1 MKLED
6 IKEQFKA
13 ILDDEQELRTAWLDD
28 LRFGMADDQW
38 PEALKR
44 MRENDPDG
52 ARPCLTVNKIPV
64 HARQIINDMRQSR
77 SAIKILP
84 VDDKA
89 DPDTAEI
96 LQGMVRHI
104 EHVSNAG
111 MAYDIAAEYQ
121 VFMGMG
127 YFRVD
132 TIEVDALY
140 NYQDL
145 VIRPIRNPFSVYFD
159 PWVEDHAGSDAKRC
173 FVTESMS
180 EAAFKREFPKADTI
194 DWDAA
199 GVGDTWTQDKR
210 IRVAEHFWIEDRDVD
225 YVQINGEW
233 IRASKFEKAGIE
245 AIVEAVTSVKEPQ
258 LMWQKLNGQ
267 EILEG
272 GAEGMEK
279 LGKYIPIVRVPG
291 EDYWIDDKRIVH
303 GIVRRAK
310 DAQRLYNYS
319 VSVNAETNALQP
331 KAPWIVA
338 EEALDGHEAEWSQ
351 SNVKNYAY
359 LPYNATSED
368 GQPLPP
374 PQRQFP
380 SGVNNGFVNMLQM
393 ADGDLQATIG
403 QFAASLGQP
412 SNEKSGIA
420 IQSRQRVGDIATYH
434 YPDNMSHAVR
444 HAGRILVDLIPQI
457 YDTDRIARTLGEDGK
472 AEVIQL
478 STTQSGEVQDAAG
491 KITNIYNLSV
501 GKYDV
506 AVSTG
511 PSYNTKRQDAFES
524 MAQMTQANPN
534 LWGVIGDLL
543 VKNMDWPGADEMAKR
558 MRATIPPEILQ
569 DDENGEADPQMQ
581 LQQMQQQMQEMQAG
595 IEQMSEVGQQLEAEN
610 AQLNEIINGK
620 VIEKEIKEMEAQL
633 KKYDIDSKSE
643 AANIKNQL
651 DQSKL
656 GLDAQQLELSRFEA
670 ESQVQLDAANAG
682 SQAAGNDMMLQQMQ
696 QMQAELAQST
706 EQYGAM
712 LAATLAEIAKP
723 RGMTIETDENGDIIG
738 GVSAPLN

>member
-1 MKLED
+1 MTE
-6 IKEQFKA
+6 ESFKA
-13 ILDDEQELRTAWLDD
+13 
-28 LRFGMADDQW
+28 
-38 PEALKR
+38 
-44 MRENDPDG
+44 
-52 ARPCLTVNKIPV
+52 
-64 HARQIINDMRQSR
+64 
-77 SAIKILP
+77 
-84 VDDKA
+84 
-89 DPDTAEI
+89 
-96 LQGMVRHI
+96 
-104 EHVSNAG
+104 
-111 MAYDIAAEYQ
+111 
-121 VFMGMG
+121 
-127 YFRVD
+127 
-132 TIEVDALY
+132 
-140 NYQDL
+140 
-145 VIRPIRNPFSVYFD
+145 
-159 PWVEDHAGSDAKRC
+159 
-173 FVTESMS
+173 
-180 EAAFKREFPKADTI
+180 EFPKADKI
-194 DWDAA
+194 DWDLQ
-199 GVGDTWTQDKR
+199 GVGDTWVQDKR
-210 IRVAEHFWIEDRDVD
+210 IRVAEHFWIEQRDVD
-225 YVQINGEW
+225 YVNVNGDW
-233 IRASKFEKAGIE
+233 MKASKFEKSGID
-245 AIVEAVTSVKEPQ
+245 AFVEGVTSIQEPQ

-272 GAEGMEK
+272 GSEGMEK

-291 EDYWIDDKRIVH
+291 EDYWVDDKRIVH

-338 EEALDGHEAEWSQ
+338 EEALDGHETEWAQ
-351 SNVKNYAY
+351 SNIKNYAY
-359 LPYNATSED
+359 LPYNAMSED

-374 PQRQFP
+374 PARQFP
-380 SGVNNGFVNMLQM
+380 AGVNNGFVSMLQM

-444 HAGRILVDLIPQI
+444 HAGRILVDLIPHI
-457 YDTDRIARTLGEDGK
+457 YDTDRIARTLGEDGT
-472 AEVIQL
+472 AEVVQL
-478 STTQSGEVQDAAG
+478 STTQSGEMQDAAG
-491 KITNIYNLSV
+491 KVTNIYNLSV

-569 DDENGEADPQMQ
+569 DNEDGESDPQMQ
-581 LQQMQQQMQEMQAG
+581 MQQMQQQMQQMQEQHQQLQEQAQQLAEEN
-595 IEQMSEVGQQLEAEN
+595 EQMNGV
-610 AQLNEIINGK
+610 INGK
-620 VIEKEIKEMEAQL
+620 MIEKEIKEMEAQL

-656 GLDAQQLELSRFEA
+656 GLDAQQLELQRFEA
-670 ESQVQLDAANAG
+670 EAQARLGMDSAGIQAN
-682 SQAAGNDMMLQQMQ
+682 GNDMMLQQMQ
-696 QMQAELAQST
+696 QMQAALAQST

-723 RGMTIETDENGDIIG
+723 REMTIETDENGDIIG
-738 GVSAPLN
+738 GVSTPLN

>member
-6 IKEQFKA
+6 IKEQFKS

-145 VIRPIRNPFSVYFD
+145 IIRPIRNPFSVYFD

-180 EAAFKREFPKADTI
+180 EAAFKREFPKAETI

-233 IRASKFEKAGIE
+233 MRASKFEKAGIE
-245 AIVEAVTSVKEPQ
+245 AIVEAVTSIKEPQ

-291 EDYWIDDKRIVH
+291 EDYWVDDKRIVH

-569 DDENGEADPQMQ
+569 DDQDQDGDQSQLTPEHMEQM
-581 LQQMQQQMQEMQAG
+581 QQMQQAFEQLQEQAQQLAQENEQLNG
-595 IEQMSEVGQQLEAEN
+595 VVQSKAIEQQMA
-610 AQLNEIINGK
+610 AQDNE
-620 VIEKEIKEMEAQL
+620 L
-633 KKYDIDSKSE
+633 KRYDIDVKREAASAKSE
-643 AANIKNQL
+643 EAQA
-651 DQSKL
+651 KL
-656 GLDAQQLELSRFEA
+656 MLDAQQLELSRFEA
-670 ESQVQLDAANAG
+670 ESQVQLGAASAG

>member
-6 IKEQFKA
+6 IKDHFKA
-13 ILDDEQELRTAWLDD
+13 ILDDEQEVRAEWLDD
-28 LRFGMADDQW
+28 LKFGMADDQW
-38 PEALKR
+38 PESLKR

-77 SAIKILP
+77 AAIKILP

-127 YFRVD
+127 YFRID

-145 VIRPIRNPFSVYFD
+145 IIRPIRNPFSVYFD
-159 PWVEDHAGSDAKRC
+159 PWVEDHAGADAKRC
-173 FVTESMS
+173 FVTESMT
-180 EAAFKREFPKADTI
+180 EEAFKAEFPKADKI
-194 DWDAA
+194 DWDLQ
-199 GVGDTWTQDKR
+199 GTGDTWVQDKR
-210 IRVAEHFWIEDRDVD
+210 IRVAEHFWIEQKDVD
-225 YVQINGEW
+225 YVNVNGDW
-233 IRASKFEKAGIE
+233 MKASKFEKSGID
-245 AIVEAVTSVKEPQ
+245 AFVEGVTSIQEPQ

-272 GAEGMEK
+272 GSEGMEK

-291 EDYWIDDKRIVH
+291 EDYWVDDKRIVH
-303 GIVRRAK
+303 GIVRRSK

-338 EEALDGHEAEWSQ
+338 EEALDGHETEWAQ
-351 SNVKNYAY
+351 SNIKNYAY
-359 LPYNATSED
+359 LPYNAMSED

-374 PQRQFP
+374 PARQFP
-380 SGVNNGFVNMLQM
+380 AGVNNGFVSMLQM

-444 HAGRILVDLIPQI
+444 HAGRILVDLIPHI
-457 YDTDRIARTLGEDGK
+457 YDTDRIARTLGEDGT
-472 AEVIQL
+472 AEVVQL
-478 STTQSGEVQDAAG
+478 STTQSGEMQDAAG

-569 DDENGEADPQMQ
+569 DDENGESDPQMQ
-581 LQQMQQQMQEMQAG
+581 MQQMQQQMQQMQEQHQQLQEQAQQLAEEN
-595 IEQMSEVGQQLEAEN
+595 EQMNGV
-610 AQLNEIINGK
+610 INGK
-620 VIEKEIKEMEAQL
+620 MIEKEIKEMEAQL

-656 GLDAQQLELSRFEA
+656 GLDAQQLELQRFEA
-670 ESQVQLDAANAG
+670 EAQARLGMDSAGIQAN
-682 SQAAGNDMMLQQMQ
+682 GNDMMLQQMQ
-696 QMQAELAQST
+696 QMQAALAQST

-723 RGMTIETDENGDIIG
+723 REMTIETDENGDIIG

>member
-1 MKLED
+1 MKIED
-6 IKEQFKA
+6 IRENFKQ
-13 ILDDEQELRTAWLDD
+13 ILEDEQELRDGWVED

-44 MRENDPDG
+44 IREDDPDG

-64 HARQIINDMRQSR
+64 HARQIINDMRQNR
-77 SAIKILP
+77 AAVKILP

-127 YFRVD
+127 YFRID
-132 TIEVDALY
+132 TVEVDALY

-145 VIRPIRNPFSVYFD
+145 VVRPIRNPFSVYFD
-159 PWVEDHAGSDAKRC
+159 PWVEDHAGSDAKRV

-180 EAAFKREFPKADTI
+180 EAAFKREFPKAEAI
-194 DWDAA
+194 NWD
-199 GVGDTWTQDKR
+199 GDGKGDSWLSNKR
-210 IRVAEHFWIEDRDVD
+210 VRVAEHFWIEDREID
-225 YVQINGEW
+225 YVFVNGDW
-233 IRASKFEKAGIE
+233 MKAIKFQNSGMD
-245 AIVEAVTSVKEPQ
+245 AIVESTTSVTEPQ
-258 LMWQKLNGQ
+258 LLWQKLNGQ

-272 GAEGMEK
+272 GTSGMEK

-291 EDYWIDDKRIVH
+291 EDYWLEDKRVIH

-310 DAQRLYNYS
+310 DSQRLYNYS

-338 EEALDGHEAEWSQ
+338 EEGIDGHEAEWAQ
-351 SNVKNYAY
+351 ANMKNYAY
-359 LPYNATSED
+359 LPYNSITED
-368 GQPLPP
+368 GQPVPP
-374 PQRQFP
+374 PSRQFP
-380 SGVNNGFVNMLQM
+380 TGVNAGFVNMLQM

-412 SNEKSGIA
+412 SNEKSGVA
-420 IQSRQRVGDIATYH
+420 IQQRQRVGDIATYH
-434 YPDNMSHAVR
+434 YPDNMSHAIR
-444 HAGRILVDLIPQI
+444 HAGRIMVDLIPQI
-457 YDTDRIARTLGEDGK
+457 YDTERVARTLGEDGN
-472 AEVIQL
+472 AEVVRL
-478 STTQSGEVQDAAG
+478 STEQSGEVQDAAG
-491 KITNIYNLSV
+491 KISTIYNLNV

-511 PSYNTKRQDAFES
+511 PSFNTKRQDAFAS

-569 DDENGEADPQMQ
+569 DDQDQDG
-581 LQQMQQQMQEMQAG
+581 
-595 IEQMSEVGQQLEAEN
+595 
-610 AQLNEIINGK
+610 
-620 VIEKEIKEMEAQL
+620 
-633 KKYDIDSKSE
+633 
-643 AANIKNQL
+643 
-651 DQSKL
+651 DQS
-656 GLDAQQLELSRFEA
+656 QLTPEHME
-670 ESQVQLDAANAG
+670 
-682 SQAAGNDMMLQQMQ
+682 QMQ
-696 QMQAELAQST
+696 QMQQAFEQLQEQAQQLAQEN
-706 EQYGAM
+706 EQLNGVVQGKAIEQQMAAQDNELKRYDIDVKREAASAKSEEAQAKLMLEAQQWQAEQSMQAMQQIEEPQNNDVMQQILATLTQLTIQQGEM
-712 LAATLAEIAKP
+712 LAAVIHEISEPNEAVEP
-723 RGMTIETDENGDIIG
+723 VIMSVQVDDDGSIIG
-738 GVSAPLN
+738 

>member
-6 IKEQFKA
+6 IKDHFKA
-13 ILDDEQELRTAWLDD
+13 ILDDEQEVRAEWLDD
-28 LRFGMADDQW
+28 LKFGMADDQW
-38 PEALKR
+38 PESLKR

-77 SAIKILP
+77 AAIKILP

-127 YFRVD
+127 YFRID

-145 VIRPIRNPFSVYFD
+145 IIRPIRNPFSVYFD

-173 FVTESMS
+173 FVTESMT
-180 EAAFKREFPKADTI
+180 EEAFKAEFPKADKI
-194 DWDAA
+194 DWDLQ
-199 GVGDTWTQDKR
+199 GVGDTWVQDKR
-210 IRVAEHFWIEDRDVD
+210 IRVAEHFWIEQRDVD
-225 YVQINGEW
+225 YVNVNGDW
-233 IRASKFEKAGIE
+233 MKASKFEKSGID
-245 AIVEAVTSVKEPQ
+245 AFVEGVTSIQEPQ

-272 GAEGMEK
+272 GSEGMEK

-291 EDYWIDDKRIVH
+291 EDYWVDDKRIVH

-338 EEALDGHEAEWSQ
+338 EEALDGHETEWAQ
-351 SNVKNYAY
+351 SNIKNYAY
-359 LPYNATSED
+359 LPYNAMSED

-374 PQRQFP
+374 PARQFP
-380 SGVNNGFVNMLQM
+380 AGVNNGFVSMLQM

-444 HAGRILVDLIPQI
+444 HAGRILVDLIPHI
-457 YDTDRIARTLGEDGK
+457 YDTDRIARTLGEDGT
-472 AEVIQL
+472 AEVVQL
-478 STTQSGEVQDAAG
+478 STTQSGEMQDAAG
-491 KITNIYNLSV
+491 KVTNIYNLSV

-569 DDENGEADPQMQ
+569 DNEDGESDPQMQ
-581 LQQMQQQMQEMQAG
+581 MQQMQQQMQQMQEQHQQLQEQAQQLAEEN
-595 IEQMSEVGQQLEAEN
+595 EQMNGV
-610 AQLNEIINGK
+610 INGK
-620 VIEKEIKEMEAQL
+620 MIEKEIKEMEAQL

-656 GLDAQQLELSRFEA
+656 GLDAQQLELQRFEA
-670 ESQVQLDAANAG
+670 EAQARLGMDSAGIQAN
-682 SQAAGNDMMLQQMQ
+682 GNDMMLQQMQ
-696 QMQAELAQST
+696 QMQAALAQST

-723 RGMTIETDENGDIIG
+723 REMTIETDENGDIIG
-738 GVSAPLN
+738 GVSTPLN

>member
-6 IKEQFKA
+6 IKDHFKA
-13 ILDDEQELRTAWLDD
+13 ILDDEQELRAEWLDD
-28 LRFGMADDQW
+28 LKFGMADDQW
-38 PEALKR
+38 PESLKR

-77 SAIKILP
+77 AAIKILP

-127 YFRVD
+127 YFRID

-145 VIRPIRNPFSVYFD
+145 IIRPIRNPFSVYFD

-173 FVTESMS
+173 FVTESMTEES
-180 EAAFKREFPKADTI
+180 FKAEFPKADKI
-194 DWDAA
+194 DWDLQ
-199 GVGDTWTQDKR
+199 GVGDTWVQDKR
-210 IRVAEHFWIEDRDVD
+210 IRVAEHFWIEQRDVD
-225 YVQINGEW
+225 YVNVNGDW
-233 IRASKFEKAGIE
+233 MKASKFEKSGID
-245 AIVEAVTSVKEPQ
+245 AFVEGVTSIQEPQ

-272 GAEGMEK
+272 GSEGMEK

-291 EDYWIDDKRIVH
+291 EDYWVDDKRIVH

-338 EEALDGHEAEWSQ
+338 EEALDGHETEWAQ
-351 SNVKNYAY
+351 SNIKNYAY
-359 LPYNATSED
+359 LPYNAMSED

-374 PQRQFP
+374 PARQFP
-380 SGVNNGFVNMLQM
+380 AGVNNGFVSMLQM

-444 HAGRILVDLIPQI
+444 HAGRILVDLIPHI
-457 YDTDRIARTLGEDGK
+457 YDTDRIARTLGEDGT
-472 AEVIQL
+472 AEVVQL
-478 STTQSGEVQDAAG
+478 STTQSGEMQDAAG

-569 DDENGEADPQMQ
+569 DNEDGESDPQMQ
-581 LQQMQQQMQEMQAG
+581 MQQMQQQMQQMQEQHQQLQEQAQQLAEEN
-595 IEQMSEVGQQLEAEN
+595 EQMNGV
-610 AQLNEIINGK
+610 INGK
-620 VIEKEIKEMEAQL
+620 MIEKEIKEMEAQL

-656 GLDAQQLELSRFEA
+656 GLDAQQLELQRFEA
-670 ESQVQLDAANAG
+670 EAQARLGMDSAGIQAN
-682 SQAAGNDMMLQQMQ
+682 GNDMMLQQMQ
-696 QMQAELAQST
+696 QMQAALAQST

-723 RGMTIETDENGDIIG
+723 REMTIETDENGDIIG
-738 GVSAPLN
+738 GVSTPLN

>member
-6 IKEQFKA
+6 IKDHFKA
-13 ILDDEQELRTAWLDD
+13 ILDDEQEVRAEWLDD
-28 LRFGMADDQW
+28 LKFGMADDQW
-38 PEALKR
+38 PESLKR

-77 SAIKILP
+77 AAIKILP

-127 YFRVD
+127 YFRID

-145 VIRPIRNPFSVYFD
+145 IIRPIRNPFSVYFD

-173 FVTESMS
+173 FVTESMT
-180 EAAFKREFPKADTI
+180 EEAFKAEFPKADKI
-194 DWDAA
+194 DWDLQ
-199 GVGDTWTQDKR
+199 GVGDTWVQDKR
-210 IRVAEHFWIEDRDVD
+210 IRVAEHFWIEQIDVD
-225 YVQINGEW
+225 YVNVNGDW
-233 IRASKFEKAGIE
+233 MKASKFEKSGID
-245 AIVEAVTSVKEPQ
+245 AFVEGVTSIQEPQ

-272 GAEGMEK
+272 GSEGMEK

-291 EDYWIDDKRIVH
+291 EDYWVDDKRIVH

-338 EEALDGHEAEWSQ
+338 EEALDGHETEWAQ
-351 SNVKNYAY
+351 SNIKNYAY
-359 LPYNATSED
+359 LPYNAMSED

-374 PQRQFP
+374 PARQFP
-380 SGVNNGFVNMLQM
+380 AGVNNGFVSMLQM

-444 HAGRILVDLIPQI
+444 HAGRILVDLIPHI
-457 YDTDRIARTLGEDGK
+457 YDTDRIARTLGEDGT
-472 AEVIQL
+472 AEVVQL
-478 STTQSGEVQDAAG
+478 STTQSGEMQDAAG
-491 KITNIYNLSV
+491 KVTNIYNLSV

-569 DDENGEADPQMQ
+569 DDENGESDPQMQ
-581 LQQMQQQMQEMQAG
+581 MQQMQQQMQQMQEQHQQLQEQAQQLAEEN
-595 IEQMSEVGQQLEAEN
+595 EQMNGV
-610 AQLNEIINGK
+610 INGK
-620 VIEKEIKEMEAQL
+620 MIEKEIKEMEAQL

-656 GLDAQQLELSRFEA
+656 GLDAQQLELQRFEA
-670 ESQVQLDAANAG
+670 EAQARLGMDSAGIQAN
-682 SQAAGNDMMLQQMQ
+682 GNDMMLQQMQ
-696 QMQAELAQST
+696 QMQAALAQST

-723 RGMTIETDENGDIIG
+723 REMTIETDENGDIIG
-738 GVSAPLN
+738 GVSTPLN

>member
-6 IKEQFKA
+6 IKDHFKA
-13 ILDDEQELRTAWLDD
+13 ILDDEQEVRAEWLDD
-28 LRFGMADDQW
+28 LKFGMADDQW
-38 PEALKR
+38 PESLKR

-77 SAIKILP
+77 AAIKILP

-127 YFRVD
+127 YFRID

-145 VIRPIRNPFSVYFD
+145 IIRPIRNPFSVYFD
-159 PWVEDHAGSDAKRC
+159 PWVEDHAGADAKRC
-173 FVTESMS
+173 FVTESMT
-180 EAAFKREFPKADTI
+180 EEAFKAEFPKADKI
-194 DWDAA
+194 DWDLQ
-199 GVGDTWTQDKR
+199 GVGDTWVQDKR
-210 IRVAEHFWIEDRDVD
+210 IRVAEHFWIEQRDVD
-225 YVQINGEW
+225 YVNVNGDW
-233 IRASKFEKAGIE
+233 MKASKFEKSGID
-245 AIVEAVTSVKEPQ
+245 AFVEGVTSIQEPQ

-272 GAEGMEK
+272 GSEGMEK

-291 EDYWIDDKRIVH
+291 EDYWVDDKRIVH

-338 EEALDGHEAEWSQ
+338 EEALDGHETEWAQ
-351 SNVKNYAY
+351 SNIKNYAY
-359 LPYNATSED
+359 LPYNAMSED

-374 PQRQFP
+374 PARQFP
-380 SGVNNGFVNMLQM
+380 AGVNNGFVSMLQM

-444 HAGRILVDLIPQI
+444 HAGRILVDLIPHI
-457 YDTDRIARTLGEDGK
+457 YDTDRIARTLGEDGT
-472 AEVIQL
+472 AEVVQL
-478 STTQSGEVQDAAG
+478 STTQSGEMQDAAG
-491 KITNIYNLSV
+491 KVTNIYNLSV

-569 DDENGEADPQMQ
+569 DDENGESDPQMQ
-581 LQQMQQQMQEMQAG
+581 MQQMQQQMQQMQEQHQQLQEQAQQLAEEN
-595 IEQMSEVGQQLEAEN
+595 EQMNGV
-610 AQLNEIINGK
+610 INGK
-620 VIEKEIKEMEAQL
+620 MIEKEIKEMEAQL

-656 GLDAQQLELSRFEA
+656 GLDAQQLELQRFEA
-670 ESQVQLDAANAG
+670 EAQARLGMDSAGIQAN
-682 SQAAGNDMMLQQMQ
+682 GNDMMLQQMQ
-696 QMQAELAQST
+696 QMQAALAQST

-723 RGMTIETDENGDIIG
+723 REMTIETDENGDIIG
-738 GVSAPLN
+738 GVSTPLN

>member
-6 IKEQFKA
+6 IKDHFKA
-13 ILDDEQELRTAWLDD
+13 ILDDEQELRAEWLDD
-28 LRFGMADDQW
+28 LKFGMADDQW
-38 PEALKR
+38 PESLKR

-77 SAIKILP
+77 AAIKILP
-84 VDDKA
+84 VDDRA

-127 YFRVD
+127 YFRID

-145 VIRPIRNPFSVYFD
+145 IIRPIRNPFSVYFD
-159 PWVEDHAGSDAKRC
+159 PWVEDHAGADAKRC
-173 FVTESMS
+173 FVTESMT
-180 EAAFKREFPKADTI
+180 EEAFKAEFPKADKI
-194 DWDAA
+194 DWDLQ
-199 GVGDTWTQDKR
+199 GVGDTWVQDKR
-210 IRVAEHFWIEDRDVD
+210 IRVAEHFWIEQKDVD
-225 YVQINGEW
+225 YVNVNGDW
-233 IRASKFEKAGIE
+233 MKASKFEKSGID
-245 AIVEAVTSVKEPQ
+245 AFVEGVTSIQEPQ

-272 GAEGMEK
+272 GSEGMEK

-291 EDYWIDDKRIVH
+291 EDYWVDDKRIVH
-303 GIVRRAK
+303 GIVRRSK

-338 EEALDGHEAEWSQ
+338 EEALDGHETEWAQ
-351 SNVKNYAY
+351 SNIKNYAY
-359 LPYNATSED
+359 LPYNAMSED

-374 PQRQFP
+374 PARQFP
-380 SGVNNGFVNMLQM
+380 AGVNNGFVSMLQM

-444 HAGRILVDLIPQI
+444 HAGRILVDLIPHI
-457 YDTDRIARTLGEDGK
+457 YDTDRIARTLGEDGT
-472 AEVIQL
+472 AEVVQL
-478 STTQSGEVQDAAG
+478 STTQSGEMQDAAG

-569 DDENGEADPQMQ
+569 DDENGESDPQMQ
-581 LQQMQQQMQEMQAG
+581 MQQMQQQMQQMQEQHQQLQEQAQQLAEEN
-595 IEQMSEVGQQLEAEN
+595 EQMNGV
-610 AQLNEIINGK
+610 INGK
-620 VIEKEIKEMEAQL
+620 MIEKEIKEMEAQL

-656 GLDAQQLELSRFEA
+656 GLDAQQLELQRFEA
-670 ESQVQLDAANAG
+670 EAQARLGMDSAGIQAN
-682 SQAAGNDMMLQQMQ
+682 GNDMMLQQMQ
-696 QMQAELAQST
+696 QMQAALAQST

-723 RGMTIETDENGDIIG
+723 REMTIETDENGDIIG
-738 GVSAPLN
+738 GVSTPLN

>member
-620 VIEKEIKEMEAQL
+620 VIEQEIKEMEAQL